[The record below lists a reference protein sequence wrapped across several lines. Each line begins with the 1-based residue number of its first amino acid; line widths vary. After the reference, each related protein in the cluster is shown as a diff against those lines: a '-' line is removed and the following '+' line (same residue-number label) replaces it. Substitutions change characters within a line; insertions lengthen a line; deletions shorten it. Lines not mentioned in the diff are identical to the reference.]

1 MHRKIRRVLG
11 VVLLVFLIVPVVV
24 LCIPA
29 TGTQLVILRSPGFP
43 NLISTEYVEY
53 TYIPLV
59 ELVRNQEVFYPSD
72 IAFLVVYFS
81 LYGLAIWLIRHR
93 ARNKELAKEESL

>member
-1 MHRKIRRVLG
+1 MYRKIRRVLG
-11 VVLLVFLIVPVVV
+11 VILLVFLIVPVVV

-72 IAFLVVYFS
+72 IALLVLYFG
-81 LYGLAIWLIRHR
+81 LYGLAVWMIRHR
-93 ARNKELAKEESL
+93 TKSKEPAKEESL